1 MVLLSTG
8 PTWKVKATKTC
19 PQSCSCDFILLGFYT
34 KWSPLSLVSHFLLYL
49 NFYFSFVIFSKVVG
63 LLDIKAPEQVF
74 SIQIE
79 VFSIHI
85 YNIHLFCVFCVQSS
99 CSCLDRTYQ
108 SPRNEELSL
117 FVCEVLKHRS
127 SFVQLT
133 ATLFISIA
141 SLQRN
146 LLPHD
151 MRCNLFFLFSSW
163 CAHFGVKAPGHEK

>member
-1 MVLLSTG
+1 M
-8 PTWKVKATKTC
+8 
-19 PQSCSCDFILLGFYT
+19 
-34 KWSPLSLVSHFLLYL
+34 SHFLPYL
-49 NFYFSFVIFSKVVG
+49 NFCFSFVSFSKVAVR
-63 LLDIKAPEQVF
+63 LDIKAPEQ
-74 SIQIE
+74 

-85 YNIHLFCVFCVQSS
+85 YNIHLFCVFCVQGS

-108 SPRNEELSL
+108 SSRNEELSL
-117 FVCEVLKHRS
+117 FVFEELKHRS

-133 ATLFISIA
+133 ATLFISTA